1 VPESK
6 DTGQIY
12 SALRHS
18 GEKFAARNLKGDP
31 QRRDEGDMWAK
42 TYPAIPTRAFIRL
55 LWYNTIFAEKMYCSF
70 VVLRMRVDVQSEPGL
85 RPASAPQP
93 RRP

>member
-18 GEKFAARNLKGDP
+18 GEKFAAKNLKGAP
-31 QRRDEGDMWAK
+31 QRRDEGEMRGK
-42 TYPAIPTRAFIRL
+42 TYPVNAARAFIRL
-55 LWYNTIFAEKMYCSF
+55 L
-70 VVLRMRVDVQSEPGL
+70 
-85 RPASAPQP
+85 
-93 RRP
+93 